1 MLPLFLFF
9 LFSKQLISFIVLIAQ
24 PSSAPGSPDYIA
36 TYTEEWR
43 EVFIISA
50 EVYVFGAIVYL
61 ILASGEK
68 QWWAD
73 GVQRR
78 RRREKH
84 ATAIKYKSINN

>member
-1 MLPLFLFF
+1 MHVHHTCV
-9 LFSKQLISFIVLIAQ
+9 SRFILSIAQ

-78 RRREKH
+78 RGEQSDVKD
-84 ATAIKYKSINN
+84 TKYKSVQYK